1 MTHWII
7 IFNRIIKTDIHYTTK
22 SLVSSCIFYLTDLF
36 RNTRSDWLYES
47 LNHDSFNRSVQWHTA
62 SFWNE
67 TSDWFQNNTYTT
79 TFYYLC
85 RLSIHYNRTK
95 TVSYS
100 EYSQV
105 FISDLLNQW
114 FSRFDK
120 NDSLYEWIIW
130 IIVQSADLFENVKC
144 CFELFLMEEQRQMKI
159 VFKT

>member
-1 MTHWII
+1 MTHWIF
-7 IFNRIIKTDIHYTTK
+7 IFNRIIKTDRNYTTR
-22 SLVSSCIFYLTDLF
+22 SLVNSCIFYLTDLN
-36 RNTRSDWLYES
+36 NTRSDWLYES
-47 LNHDSFNRSVQWHTA
+47 LNHDSFNRFVQRRTA

-85 RLSIHYNRTK
+85 RLSIHYNINK

-100 EYSQV
+100 EYSQE

-130 IIVQSADLFENVKC
+130 IIIQSANLFENVKC
-144 CFELFLMEEQRQMKI
+144 CFELFKLEEQRQMQI
-159 VFKT
+159 EFKM